1 MRRNKGGEG
10 SGRVLVPGKKYSK
23 TGGGGVKKCWYRG
36 LRQGVTRGRMGRNW
50 SFEKVILR
58 RNTV

>member
-23 TGGGGVKKCWYRG
+23 TGGGGGGKTV
-36 LRQGVTRGRMGRNW
+36 LVPGVETRCNKGKDG
-50 SFEKVILR
+50 SQLV
-58 RNTV
+58 V